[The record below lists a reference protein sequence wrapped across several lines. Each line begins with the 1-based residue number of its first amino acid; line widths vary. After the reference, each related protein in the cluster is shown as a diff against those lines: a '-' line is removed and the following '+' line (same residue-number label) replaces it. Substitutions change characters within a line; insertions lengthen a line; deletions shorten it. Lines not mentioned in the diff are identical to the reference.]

1 MKKKLISG
9 FLSFALIASSVLP
22 AGAIVQPSV
31 PTDGARVW
39 ADDVR
44 VEANRDAT
52 VKVQFEVD
60 SNSRYTKISGARAS
74 VSIPVDKT
82 GISTATPLQITAGEN
97 VSTVR
102 AAPSLGTTGS
112 GKFNLVG
119 SDNKKSLSVNMT
131 VPTVKQTF
139 PISVTPDYVSAKEPT
154 GTDSVSLTGDKV
166 NTAFGSVIVQYPVT
180 VTIDG
185 QKPAGAS
192 VSVKTTEYDTGKK
205 TYAPGGTA
213 TELNT
218 NDKFWVDS
226 DTSNNEPVLEITP
239 PEGYT
244 AEVTVNDSTATKSS
258 GNVSLGAVAKDT
270 TVKVKF
276 VQGQDTN
283 VYVTYNANGGV
294 GTDQRIKVEGVHQ
307 VKTNTFTRDNY
318 VFSRWTDD
326 EAGKD
331 TIYKVGES
339 KNIVASLT
347 LYAQWFK
354 QHTDGSIEVPGK
366 DMGFGG
372 DKDKDNVTVKPGA
385 DNKKPSV
392 NGDGNVVVPSD
403 STGKVNV
410 PDKTNPDKK
419 TEVEVPGGTTVK
431 PDGTITLPDG
441 TELDPATPNVTNG
454 YVVTYEANNGT
465 ESKRIVYVKTGEQHT
480 VEANSFTY
488 AGHVFSSWRDADTIT
503 GTDKFGTMVKV
514 GDPLSAAKTL
524 KALWFKQDKDGTITV
539 PGVDGNLTKTEDN
552 VSVKSNDST
561 KQPTINPDNGN
572 AKVPTGTTGRIDRK
586 DPANNDKTET
596 IIVPEGTEVKPDGT
610 IVFPGSKE
618 VGPNEQITDDKLPAG
633 WITVTYNSNNANS
646 QTAKQVGASPVKAEN
661 NMFTPEQDKA
671 FEGWYENKNF
681 SSNKIAP
688 GANVS
693 DSKTLYARWKTAG
706 TGDFKY
712 SGKIEFHSNLDT
724 DTTYEQIVSSA
735 DSASIAA
742 TLETPFSTE
751 KPIGWELLGWSTEK
765 NGAAS
770 GKWYAAG
777 ASVTVANTKTL
788 VLYAIW
794 HKTDNNNIVLPGV
807 DGNTGTV
814 DTTKKEDN
822 VTVKKDNGTAPS
834 PNKDKGYVE
843 AATGNKINLPKADKA
858 NDVTVVTGPVNVYP
872 DGTIDVPKGSKVTLP
887 DGSTVDGPAKVN
899 PDGTVTGGDKPYVKP
914 DGTIV
919 IPGPDKK
926 LDTNDDVYVQPEGK
940 KPTGTINPTTG
951 EVTTNKDTT
960 VKIPGKNPPEAS
972 KKTDVTV
979 PNGTKISADGTIT
992 LPENAGGTL
1001 KRDSADL
1008 EVPAGSKIDAYGVVT
1023 FRYTVK
1029 AVLSKDNSEAEA
1041 DRPVMVKEGVQ
1052 HTITA
1057 NAIEGK
1063 IIDGKASVAVNG
1075 GAKTNDPD
1083 AYVVTFKYKLVSD
1096 VAGNNKVV
1104 LTIKHMYRGYEMGA
1118 IKQQI
1123 VDKNQEFKAV
1133 PEKFSGYAV
1142 KTYTYNAAVDQTV
1155 TEAGVDITVA
1165 GESTITFVYDRTDN
1179 SAVVPVDKIIANG
1192 NDVVVKPTDSTGKP
1206 TENDDKSVTV
1216 PAGGAVVTTPD
1227 AAVKVPEGT
1236 KVKEDGTIILPD
1248 TNTPIDPAHP
1258 ENVDPD
1264 KYCYVKYMPN
1274 GATGGSVVSEIFKKG
1289 ETATILPNTFIR
1301 LNYQQNN
1308 WNTAENGLA
1317 TPYKAGQTTD
1327 VSLILF
1333 AQWTEA
1339 AFNDTL
1345 KITLYRDGA
1354 KTESKEHTLGNY
1366 AGVVFAGNLPKNVF
1380 TVAGWT
1386 FAGWNTKADGTGDFY
1401 ADGANITRN
1410 KADGELELY
1419 AQWYKKNQDGSITVP
1434 GADLVPETDKD
1445 ATAKSDTDADLT
1457 RDGKTGVI
1465 TIPGKGSVTT
1475 PTNEIV
1481 LPNGGKLHPNG
1492 TVEINKA
1499 DGSTTTVKPDGT
1511 TDPANALTVTYKA
1524 NGPADTK
1531 DVVVY
1536 VDNASSTVIA
1546 NPFNYDGYV
1555 FSRWQVEGDT
1565 SREYVAGNTIDNIT
1579 QNLALKAMWFKVGP
1593 NGEITVPG
1601 KDGELEPGEKEKD
1614 NVTVNPDPSNPD
1626 KKPAV
1631 DNATGNVKVPD
1642 GAQGEVVRPLPGT
1655 EDKTESI
1662 IVPGG
1667 TAVKPDGTIVLPDG
1681 KEIAP
1686 DGVIDEN
1693 NPQGWI
1699 IVTYKSNNSKNEEKK
1714 QLAQTSATILNNVFE
1729 AEAGKAFDSWNE
1741 KANGTGAEVKNTVTE
1756 SKTIYAIW
1764 KNEGSGNIKYR
1775 AVVTFHSNTDP
1786 EKTSDQVFTSADSKT
1801 ITGTLNTNVFT
1812 APAGWTLMGWSENQ
1826 NGTKGST
1833 WYGDGAEISL
1843 TNGSHKDLYAIWHQ
1857 DNTTSGDGS
1866 VVLPGKDGKTDAPNI
1881 TVKPGAAGNNP
1892 SVKADA
1898 GYVEAKDGN
1907 EIEQPNGKI
1916 TVVTGPVNVYPDG
1929 TVEVPEG
1936 SKVTMPDGSEKDGPV
1951 VINPDGTIIKPDGTT
1966 IYPDG
1971 SNNGN
1976 NNNGGNS
1983 GNHGSSSGGSS
1994 TTTYTIKATAGNGG
2008 SISPKGNVSVVRSS
2022 DKLFNFTADA
2032 GYEVASVLVDGKDI
2046 GKVSSYNF
2054 TNVRAA
2060 HTIEV
2065 KFKKIGAVD
2074 PKPNTVAD
2082 PKETGVANKLETDK
2096 HDAYMK
2102 GYANGTFGPNANMTR
2117 AEAAQMFYNLL
2128 LNKQPVADAGF
2139 TDVAAD
2145 RWYADAVNTLAFM
2158 GIINGVGNNQF
2169 APSRT
2174 ISRAEFA
2181 AIATR
2186 FAKANSNGSLA
2197 FTDVKRSDWFYNSVL
2212 TAVNYGWIGG
2222 YSNGTFKPNNNIT
2235 RAEVVSIVNKMLAR
2249 SADKT
2254 FINSNASS
2262 IKSFTDVSKSFW
2274 GFYEVTE
2281 ATNGHDHVKNDGVES
2296 WQ

>member
-9 FLSFALIASSVLP
+9 FLSFAIIASSVLP
-22 AGAIVQPSV
+22 AGAIVKPSV

-44 VEANRDAT
+44 VEANTDAT

-60 SNSRYTKISGARAS
+60 SNSRYTKIAGARAS

-82 GISTATPLQITAGEN
+82 SVSKNTPLQIAKGEN
-97 VSTVR
+97 VETVR
-102 AAPSLGTTGS
+102 MAPSLGTTGS

-119 SDNKKSLSVNMT
+119 SDNVKSLSVNMT

-180 VTIDG
+180 VRIDG
-185 QKPAGAS
+185 QKPTGAS
-192 VSVKTTEYDTGKK
+192 VSVKLTEYDTGKK
-205 TYAPGGTA
+205 TYAPGGTE
-213 TELNT
+213 TELDT
-218 NDKFWVDS
+218 NNKFWVDS
-226 DTSNNEPVLEITP
+226 DTINNTPVLKITP

-244 AEVTVNDSTATKSS
+244 AEVTVNDGTVTKSS
-258 GNVSLGAVAKDT
+258 GNVSLDAVAKDT

-276 VQGQDTN
+276 VQGQDT
-283 VYVTYNANGGV
+283 
-294 GTDQRIKVEGVHQ
+294 
-307 VKTNTFTRDNY
+307 
-318 VFSRWTDD
+318 
-326 EAGKD
+326 
-331 TIYKVGES
+331 
-339 KNIVASLT
+339 
-347 LYAQWFK
+347 
-354 QHTDGSIEVPGK
+354 
-366 DMGFGG
+366 
-372 DKDKDNVTVKPGA
+372 
-385 DNKKPSV
+385 
-392 NGDGNVVVPSD
+392 
-403 STGKVNV
+403 
-410 PDKTNPDKK
+410 
-419 TEVEVPGGTTVK
+419 
-431 PDGTITLPDG
+431 
-441 TELDPATPNVTNG
+441 
-454 YVVTYEANNGT
+454 
-465 ESKRIVYVKTGEQHT
+465 
-480 VEANSFTY
+480 
-488 AGHVFSSWRDADTIT
+488 
-503 GTDKFGTMVKV
+503 
-514 GDPLSAAKTL
+514 
-524 KALWFKQDKDGTITV
+524 
-539 PGVDGNLTKTEDN
+539 
-552 VSVKSNDST
+552 
-561 KQPTINPDNGN
+561 
-572 AKVPTGTTGRIDRK
+572 
-586 DPANNDKTET
+586 
-596 IIVPEGTEVKPDGT
+596 
-610 IVFPGSKE
+610 
-618 VGPNEQITDDKLPAG
+618 
-633 WITVTYNSNNANS
+633 
-646 QTAKQVGASPVKAEN
+646 
-661 NMFTPEQDKA
+661 
-671 FEGWYENKNF
+671 
-681 SSNKIAP
+681 
-688 GANVS
+688 
-693 DSKTLYARWKTAG
+693 
-706 TGDFKY
+706 
-712 SGKIEFHSNLDT
+712 
-724 DTTYEQIVSSA
+724 
-735 DSASIAA
+735 
-742 TLETPFSTE
+742 
-751 KPIGWELLGWSTEK
+751 
-765 NGAAS
+765 
-770 GKWYAAG
+770 
-777 ASVTVANTKTL
+777 
-788 VLYAIW
+788 
-794 HKTDNNNIVLPGV
+794 
-807 DGNTGTV
+807 
-814 DTTKKEDN
+814 
-822 VTVKKDNGTAPS
+822 
-834 PNKDKGYVE
+834 
-843 AATGNKINLPKADKA
+843 
-858 NDVTVVTGPVNVYP
+858 
-872 DGTIDVPKGSKVTLP
+872 
-887 DGSTVDGPAKVN
+887 
-899 PDGTVTGGDKPYVKP
+899 TVTGGDKPYVKS
-914 DGTIV
+914 DGMIV

-926 LDTNDDVYVQPEGK
+926 LGTNDDVYVQPEGK
-940 KPTGTINPTTG
+940 NPTGTINPTTG

-960 VKIPGKNPPEAS
+960 VKIPGKNPPEAN

-1001 KRDSADL
+1001 KRDSGDL

-1029 AVLSKDNSEAEA
+1029 AVNSKDNTQAEA
-1041 DRPVMVKEGVQ
+1041 DRYVMVKEGVQ
-1052 HTITA
+1052 QTITA
-1057 NAIEGK
+1057 NAIADK
-1063 IIDGKASVAVNG
+1063 IIDGKASVDVDG
-1075 GAKTNDPD
+1075 GTKTNDPD

-1104 LTIKHMYRGYEMGA
+1104 LTIKHMYRGYEMSA

-1123 VDKNQEFKAV
+1123 VDKNQVFKAV
-1133 PEKFSGYAV
+1133 PEKFAGYAV
-1142 KTYTYNAAVDQTV
+1142 KTYTYNATVDQTV

-1179 SAVVPVDKIIANG
+1179 SVVVPVDKIIANG
-1192 NDVVVKPTDSTGKP
+1192 NDVVVKPTDSNQKP
-1206 TENDDKSVTV
+1206 TENNDKSVTV
-1216 PAGGAVVTTPD
+1216 PAGGAIVTTPD
-1227 AAVKVPEGT
+1227 VAVKVPEGT

-1248 TNTPIDPAHP
+1248 TNTPIDPEHP
-1258 ENVDPD
+1258 ENVDSD

-1289 ETATILPNTFIR
+1289 ETATILPNTFTR
-1301 LNYQQNN
+1301 LNYHPNN

-1317 TPYKAGQTTD
+1317 IKYEASQTTN

-1386 FAGWNTKADGTGDFY
+1386 FAGWNTKADGNGDFY

-1499 DGSTTTVKPDGT
+1499 DGSTITVKPDGVI
-1511 TDPANALTVTYKA
+1511 DPADALTVTYKA
-1524 NGPADTK
+1524 NGPANTK
-1531 DVVVY
+1531 DVVAY
-1536 VDNASSTVIA
+1536 VDNASTTVIA
-1546 NPFNYDGYV
+1546 NPFKYDGYV
-1555 FSRWQVEGDT
+1555 FSRWQVEDDA
-1565 SREYVAGNTIDNIT
+1565 SREYVAGKTIDNIT
-1579 QNLALKAMWFKVGP
+1579 QNLVLKAMWFKVGP

-1631 DNATGNVKVPD
+1631 DNTTGNVKVPD
-1642 GAQGEVVRPLPGT
+1642 GAQGEVIRPVPGT
-1655 EDKTESI
+1655 DDKTESI

-1667 TAVKPDGTIVLPDG
+1667 TVVKPDGTIVLPDG

-1714 QLAQTSATILNNVFE
+1714 QLAQTSATILNNVFK

-1775 AVVTFHSNTDP
+1775 AVVTFRSNTDP

-1812 APAGWTLMGWSENQ
+1812 APADWTLMGWSENQ

-1833 WYGDGAEISL
+1833 WYGDGSEISL
-1843 TNGSHKDLYAIWHQ
+1843 TDGSHKDLYAIWHQ

-1881 TVKPGAAGNNP
+1881 TVKPGAAGNKP

-1929 TVEVPEG
+1929 TVVVPEG
-1936 SKVTMPDGSEKDGPV
+1936 SKVTMPDGSEKDGPAVINPDGKPDNNTVIEPDENGNITLPGPDSKLGNEDDVVVKGQPDKTPSGEIKSSGEVDITKATTV
-1951 VINPDGTIIKPDGTT
+1951 VIPGRVADGGKSEVSVPVNTVVKPNGTIILPDDAGATITKPDQTSVDVPGGSEIDAYGNITYKYWVEYKNGNKDIRAKDFYMVKNGATRKVAAPSISGYVVDGATTAEITGGNQPYTITFNYKKASETKVEYATVIRYTDSVEGTKIQTVTSTSNPIVGTLAKNSFTRENWSFLGWNTKADGNGTFYPDQNKFVLYDNEELELFTIWYKQDGSNIVVPGVDAKTDTNDDVTIKPDTNNQDVLPEPDGKGNIKVPENGIVERPGRDPITLPEGGLVKPDGTIIKPDGSVIKPDSTDPIAPENPNETKRDEQGNIVLPGVDKVLGTDDDVKVAPKLDANGKDNSIIDKDNDGRVLLPDGGTVERPIDPQNPAKGTEKIEVPEGTIVLPDGTIIYPGNVIQKPDNTIVVPGKDNKPETNDDVVLKPDNNGNSAGTVDKNGDTTVKPGGGTVSIPGKNPPDTKTDIQVPEGTVIKPDGTIIKPDGTT

-1983 GNHGSSSGGSS
+1983 GNHGSSSSGSS

-2022 DKLFNFTADA
+2022 DKLFSFTADA

-2065 KFKKIGAVD
+2065 KFNKIGAVE

-2082 PKETGVANKLETDK
+2082 PKETGVAGKLETDK

-2128 LNKQPVADAGF
+2128 LNKQTVADAGF